1 MRNVRLR
8 HSLLKR
14 FSDSRWAWS
23 YFLGPVYN
31 RTIMKAEDGLYEDLV
46 ELIESPDDMHLLDVG
61 CGPGFLPIMLARA
74 NPTSQVTGMDF
85 SPRQVA
91 FANRNLER
99 SGISNCRFIEA
110 DAMDLPFEDGSF
122 DIVTSIFSIK
132 YWPDP
137 ERGLREIRRVLD
149 PGGALH
155 MAELN
160 REFSDAEFDS
170 LMALVRR
177 SLSWYY
183 SYHLAHVFARG
194 AILSQSVAMDEVAGW
209 AASAGFHEV
218 AADKII
224 GDMPAFSLVAEVA
237 SGLDS

>member
-61 CGPGFLPIMLARA
+61 CGLG
-74 NPTSQVTGMDF
+74 S
-85 SPRQVA
+85 S
-91 FANRNLER
+91 R
-99 SGISNCRFIEA
+99 SCS
-110 DAMDLPFEDGSF
+110 
-122 DIVTSIFSIK
+122 
-132 YWPDP
+132 
-137 ERGLREIRRVLD
+137 RGRTR
-149 PGGALH
+149 PH
-155 MAELN
+155 
-160 REFSDAEFDS
+160 SDAEFES

-183 SYHLAHVFARG
+183 SYHLAHLFARR

-209 AASAGFHEV
+209 AASAGFRDVVTE
-218 AADKII
+218 KIR
-224 GDMPAFSLVAEVA
+224 GDMPAFSLYKK
-237 SGLDS
+237 

>member
-1 MRNVRLR
+1 MK

-31 RTIMKAEDGLYEDLV
+31 RTIMKADEGLYRELV
-46 ELIESPDDMHLLDVG
+46 ELVEPPDDIRLLDVG
-61 CGPGFLPIMLARA
+61 CGPGFLAIMLAQT
-74 NPTSQVTGMDF
+74 NPTARVTGMDF
-85 SPRQVA
+85 SPRQVT

-99 SGISNCRFIEA
+99 SGVSNCRFIEA

-137 ERGLREIRRVLD
+137 GRGLREIRRVLD
-149 PGGALH
+149 PGGALY

-160 REFSDAEFDS
+160 REFSDAEFES

-183 SYHLAHVFARG
+183 SYHLAHLFARR
-194 AILSQSVAMDEVAGW
+194 AILSQSVSLDEVA
-209 AASAGFHEV
+209 AMASAAGFCDVVTE
-218 AADKII
+218 KIR
-224 GDMPAFSLVAEVA
+224 GDIPAFSLVAEVA
-237 SGLDS
+237 SVLDA